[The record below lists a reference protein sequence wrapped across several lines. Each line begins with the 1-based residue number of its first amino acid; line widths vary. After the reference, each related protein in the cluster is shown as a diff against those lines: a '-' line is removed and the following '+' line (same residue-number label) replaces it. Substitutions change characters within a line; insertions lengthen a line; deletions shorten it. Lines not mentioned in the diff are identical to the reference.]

1 MEVRASRSTVVVYRG
16 RVLGSQVTSRWR
28 SEQSRSTVVVYI
40 GRGARFAGHLAVEVR
55 ARRSTVVVYIG
66 RVLGSQVTSR
76 WRSEQV
82 VVQWLCTEVEC

>member
-16 RVLGSQVTSRWR
+16 RGT
-28 SEQSRSTVVVYI
+28 
-40 GRGARFAGHLAVEVR
+40 RFAGHIAVAVR
-55 ARRSTVVVYIG
+55 ASRSTAVVYRG